1 MPLMKVKAA
10 TGLRVPKED
19 NPARYID
26 DQTFVDVPD
35 SAYYRRLLQ
44 SGDLQSKPASR
55 KGRTDNTVAE
65 MDTED
70 KTA

>member
-1 MPLMKVKAA
+1 MNVKAA
-10 TGLRVPKED
+10 KGLRVPKED

-35 SAYYRRLLQ
+35 SAYYRRLIQ
-44 SGDLQSKPASR
+44 AGDLQSKPASR

-70 KTA
+70 KTV